1 MVSDI
6 IDTVAPVSASIGNR
20 RIIYLHMYLDW
31 KLMAFLTITKGLDE
45 LQGIIRISL
54 LSNCQTV
61 HELGLL
67 GWLLEEVAWG

>member
-31 KLMAFLTITKGLDE
+31 KLTAFLTITKGLDE
-45 LQGIIRISL
+45 LQESSESASSPTAKLYMNWVSWVGS
-54 LSNCQTV
+54 
-61 HELGLL
+61 
-67 GWLLEEVAWG
+67 